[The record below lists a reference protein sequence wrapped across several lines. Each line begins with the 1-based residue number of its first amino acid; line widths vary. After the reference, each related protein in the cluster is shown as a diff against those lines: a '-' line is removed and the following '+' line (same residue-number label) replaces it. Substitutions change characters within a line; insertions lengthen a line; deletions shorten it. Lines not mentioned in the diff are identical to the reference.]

1 MRTLILGSSGKI
13 GKHFIKDKKKYIYT
27 YNKNKIK
34 YGVKFNIKKDNI
46 EKLTKKFS
54 IKKVVILSAISDPDY
69 CYTNKKKSYKLN
81 VLSIKK
87 IIDKLIS
94 QKIYFIFFSTEMV
107 YSGLNKYYNENSLV
121 KPSNVYGKQK
131 LAIEKYIKKNAN
143 NYSIFRVGKTY
154 SSEENG
160 KDIFSGFYSS
170 IKKKKFIFMGAT
182 DQKFNPIY
190 VKDMVKITNYFLK
203 KKIKGIYNVAGPKTY
218 SRYQCLKILK
228 NQLPA
233 KIRKQTM
240 IKKTKM
246 RDLKFIEKR
255 PLNLALK
262 INKLQKIYKYPI
274 TPIEKVAKNV
284 KKKFNEKYF
293 N

>member
-13 GKHFIKDKKKYIYT
+13 GKYFIKGKKRYIYT

-69 CYTNKKKSYKLN
+69 CYSNKKKSYKLN

-143 NYSIFRVGKTY
+143 NYSIFRVCKTY
-154 SSEENG
+154 SSEKNG
-160 KDIFSGFYSS
+160 KDIFSSFYSS

-262 INKLQKIYKYPI
+262 IKKLQKIYKYPI